1 MSQERV
7 LIVGD
12 EENERTGL
20 AELVSAWGYRAET
33 ARDGAEG
40 FEKVST
46 WAPSIVVTDLKM
58 PRMGGLELL
67 ERIADDGTAMAVIV
81 VTAQGTIDSAVQ
93 AMRMGAYDYITKP
106 IDTERLRTILQN
118 ASALLGTRVEL
129 EVTKVTP
136 SIDKTFKVPIDVIED
151 LKALALIHGSHGRA
165 LQVGTELLI
174 RMARKPKV
182 EAVTGVPVEGQ
193 TYTILP
199 RTLDLIERLLP
210 SYKNRGNVLRAVV
223 QVLREQ
229 P

>member
-1 MSQERV
+1 VRK
-7 LIVGD
+7 
-12 EENERTGL
+12 
-20 AELVSAWGYRAET
+20 A
-33 ARDGAEG
+33 
-40 FEKVST
+40 K
-46 WAPSIVVTDLKM
+46 
-58 PRMGGLELL
+58 
-67 ERIADDGTAMAVIV
+67 
-81 VTAQGTIDSAVQ
+81 
-93 AMRMGAYDYITKP
+93 
-106 IDTERLRTILQN
+106 
-118 ASALLGTRVEL
+118 
-129 EVTKVTP
+129 VTKVTP